1 MEVLMEPGWNA
12 VLQNEFAQPYF
23 KQLCISLDAAQNSG
37 EVIYPEN
44 GDIFR
49 AFNLTP
55 FDRVKAVLLGQDPYH
70 APGQAHGLSF
80 SVPKGVRLPP
90 SLRNMYKEL
99 ELDMGIPPA
108 SHGCLEAWAKQGL
121 LMLNAY
127 LTVRAGQPLSHS
139 KLGWEQFTD
148 AVIRSISAKKNGVV
162 FLLWGKFAQQKESL
176 IDLSRHFVLKA
187 AHPSPLSA
195 HNGFLGSKPF
205 SKTNELL
212 SMQGKTAIQWQIL

>member
-12 VLQNEFAQPYF
+12 VLQNEFARPYF
-23 KQLCISLDAAQNSG
+23 KQLCISLNAAQKSG

-55 FDRVKAVLLGQDPYH
+55 FDQVKAVLLGQDPYH
-70 APGQAHGLSF
+70 APGQAHGLCF

-212 SMQGKTAIQWQIL
+212 SMQGKSAIQWQIL